1 MVIGEM
7 GQDAGG
13 RAFLA
18 EQGGSEGGGVVVE
31 RSLLFAGRLRRLS
44 GKVGTGTGS
53 TNKRINRAGEKRT
66 GGGTVASE
74 ASLGH
79 GLRGRGGGGGRGRGI
94 HG

>member
-7 GQDAGG
+7 GKEAGG